1 MLCVLFYYILHSI
14 DGMCNI
20 NIIFINK
27 HMVTTN
33 DSIINYYMPTHINII
48 DSEQI
53 GREIT
58 HVEEHVC

>member
-1 MLCVLFYYILHSI
+1 MFYSITYYTLLCNVLF
-14 DGMCNI
+14 

-58 HVEEHVC
+58 HVEEHAC